1 MNQIPKSLTE
11 KIQSDIN
18 ARLKPNL
25 SLLITKLF
33 ATHAVTAVLTLSVC
47 PQFGFKIFKLP
58 VNLMNSFMFMGMPAC
73 YFLCG
78 LFFTAT
84 SILVASLILTRDEL
98 RALKFQKTLS
108 ASAIILGSIGF
119 FSIMSP
125 NLFVEFSLLW
135 LLGAVIGVVGT
146 LEVSSRVMARA

>member
-1 MNQIPKSLTE
+1 MNEIPKSITE
-11 KIQSDIN
+11 KIHADIHE
-18 ARLKPNL
+18 RLKPNL
-25 SLLITKLF
+25 GLLITKLF
-33 ATHAVTAVLTLSVC
+33 ATHAVTAVITLAVC

-84 SILVASLILTRDEL
+84 SVTVASFILGRDEI
-98 RALKFQKTLS
+98 RALKFHKALS
-108 ASAIILGSIGF
+108 AAALILGSIGF
-119 FSIMSP
+119 FSIMNP
-125 NLFVEFSLLW
+125 NLFLEFSLLW

-146 LEVSSRVMARA
+146 LEVSSRVLARA